1 MKATIQKGNR
11 VTIES
16 YTYDYAGNRTSKTV
30 DENDTTYYVSDTS
43 VDLSQV
49 VAETDEAGI
58 ASETISA
65 RIKAAFYEAKGKR
78 KNAIGRFC
86 HTSLQYLD
94 DSKIL
99 IKGKTVTEQEIKNVV
114 KKNIDK
120 EWYLISWDE
129 NFDGETYEIEKAL
142 DIIINMGMASIM
154 ICGDYAIVIEEQE
167 NGAPNKYI
175 LYNSSNNY

>member
-1 MKATIQKGNR
+1 MIIIMNYEIEKEFVNNFIIKNR
-11 VTIES
+11 RE
-16 YTYDYAGNRTSKTV
+16 RLLFELK
-30 DENDTTYYVSDTS
+30 
-43 VDLSQV
+43 
-49 VAETDEAGI
+49 
-58 ASETISA
+58 SA
-65 RIKAAFYEAKGKR
+65 KKR

-99 IKGKTVTEQEIKNVV
+99 IKGKTVTEQEIKNIV